1 MPDFYPQAGL
11 SFRNNREKVKRR
23 RQIISVF
30 MKFGLDYLFD
40 VSRINFIRNIQSRRK
55 GYEKLSNPEKLRMA
69 FEELGPTFIKFGQ
82 ILSTRPD
89 FVPPAYICELEK
101 LQDKV
106 LPVESHQMQQCV
118 EKELNK
124 PINELFKEFEE
135 QPVASAS
142 LSQVHR
148 AVLHNGEIVALKIQK
163 PGIQHII
170 ELDLSILENFAD
182 ILEKRFPEG
191 PFQSPKAV
199 VGEIKRALRKEL
211 DFVNEAHNFDKFR
224 NNFKGIDYIKV
235 PKVYWDLTTEK
246 LLTMEFIE
254 GVKITK
260 ITQEKY
266 RHLFDP
272 KKVADRAAEALL
284 KQIMLDGFF
293 HADPHPANLFIQ
305 PPATIV
311 MLDVGMT
318 GHLNERTIAI
328 IAKILRAAGKKD
340 HNRIIRGI
348 KELGLIPQKIDKA
361 SLYQDL
367 DELLELYT
375 DRPFKTI
382 SLAKMNQHILEV
394 MKRHRMTIPSNMVM
408 MLRAL
413 SIAESI
419 GKQLEPDFDLF
430 TLVQPFVRKIY
441 RKIYS
446 PKSWKE
452 RSINVADESLELIE
466 YLPHNLS
473 DLLRKLK
480 EGQFEVKL
488 EHHKLEDITQEIK
501 RSSNRI
507 SASLIIAALIVGSS
521 LILQQGIGPMVS
533 DISILGIIG
542 YLIAGILGL
551 GLIVAILRSNHKS

>member
-1 MPDFYPQAGL
+1 MPDFYPQVGL

-30 MKFGLDYLFD
+30 MKFGVDYLFD
-40 VSRINFIRNIQSRRK
+40 VSRINFIRKIRSRRK

-89 FVPPAYICELEK
+89 FIPPAYIRELEK

-106 LPVESHQMQQCV
+106 LPVENYQMQQSI

-124 PINELFKEFEE
+124 PINELFKEFDE

-142 LSQVHR
+142 LSQVYK

-163 PGIQHII
+163 PGIRNTI
-170 ELDLSILENFAD
+170 ELDLAILENFAD
-182 ILEKRFPEG
+182 VLEKRFHEG

-224 NNFKGIDYIKV
+224 NNFKEVDYIKV

-246 LLTMEFIE
+246 LLTMEFID
-254 GVKITK
+254 GVKITE

-272 KKVADRAAEALL
+272 KKVANRAAEALL

-318 GHLNERTIAI
+318 GHLDERTIII
-328 IAKILRAAGKKD
+328 IAKILRAASKKD
-340 HNRIIRGI
+340 YSRIIRGM
-348 KELGLIPQKIDKA
+348 KELGLVPQKIDKA
-361 SLYQDL
+361 LLRQDL
-367 DELLELYT
+367 EELLELYT

-382 SLAKMNQHILEV
+382 SLAKMNQHILEI
-394 MKRHRMTIPSNMVM
+394 MMRHRIAIPSNMVM
-408 MLRAL
+408 MLRAM

-419 GKQLEPDFDLF
+419 GKQLEPDFDMF
-430 TLVQPFVRKIY
+430 TLVNPFVRKIY
-441 RKIYS
+441 MKLYS
-446 PKSWKE
+446 PKNWKD
-452 RSINVADESLELIE
+452 RSINVMDESLELIE

-488 EHHKLEDITQEIK
+488 EHHKLEDITREIK
-501 RSSNRI
+501 GSSNRI

-521 LILQQGIGPMVS
+521 LILQQRIGPLISNV
-533 DISILGIIG
+533 SILGIIG
-542 YLIAGILGL
+542 YILAGIMGL
-551 GLIVAILRSNHKS
+551 GLIFAILRSNRKK